1 MECARNSQT
10 LCRKTQQRDGK
21 RARWG
26 GEAALLNGLIT
37 IKRGLVRELS
47 LGGNEEA
54 CQASVW
60 GPALPAEGRH
70 ENKGQ
75 EAGATGEE
83 THIPSAQAGKRAQP
97 SQVTPASFPS
107 NAFFPPGPLIREALP
122 GGTEMTCDL
131 ATPPLMLP
139 SPPLPPKRP
148 PAPGSC
154 HTPPPARCLWS
165 DLGAL
170 GGCVWGHCLFWSRGA
185 ILIYLPCT

>member
-1 MECARNSQT
+1 M
-10 LCRKTQQRDGK
+10 
-21 RARWG
+21 
-26 GEAALLNGLIT
+26 
-37 IKRGLVRELS
+37 REPS

-97 SQVTPASFPS
+97 SQVTPVSFPS
-107 NAFFPPGPLIREALP
+107 NAFFPPGPLVREALP
-122 GGTEMTCDL
+122 GGTEVTCDL
-131 ATPPLMLP
+131 ATLPLMLP

-148 PAPGSC
+148 PAPRLLPYTSL
-154 HTPPPARCLWS
+154 ARCLWR

-170 GGCVWGHCLFWSRGA
+170 GGCVATACSGA
-185 ILIYLPCT
+185 GELSSSIYLAPEPWSTFILGMAGSRRDCLCTSRAQTRC

>member
-1 MECARNSQT
+1 M
-10 LCRKTQQRDGK
+10 
-21 RARWG
+21 
-26 GEAALLNGLIT
+26 
-37 IKRGLVRELS
+37 REPS

-97 SQVTPASFPS
+97 SQVTPASLPS
-107 NAFFPPGPLIREALP
+107 NTVSPPGPFVREALP
-122 GGTEMTCDL
+122 GSTEVTCDL

-148 PAPGSC
+148 PAPQLLPYTS
-154 HTPPPARCLWS
+154 PARCLWS
-165 DLGAL
+165 GLGAP
-170 GGCVWGHCLFWSRGA
+170 GGCTWGHRLLWSRGA
-185 ILIYLPCT
+185 VLSSIYLAPEPWSTFTLGMAGSRRDCLGTSRAQTRC